1 MAPLDDLLVFDLT
14 RVLAGPFCTMLLGD
28 LGARVVKLEH
38 PDGGDDT
45 RAFGPPFQNGEAC
58 YFLSVNRNKESVA
71 IDLKA
76 RGGRELARRL
86 ALRADVLVENFRP
99 DVLGRL
105 GLGHDELRRENP
117 RLIYCSISGFGH
129 TGEPSWVARGG
140 YDLVVQGLSGVQAL
154 TGTPEGPPTKVGLP
168 IADLVAGL
176 HGALGVLAALH
187 ARSRTGRG
195 QHVDISMFEAQVSL
209 LSYYA
214 GIHLGTGAVPG
225 RFGNAHPTIHPY
237 QTYAA
242 RDGHLN
248 IACGNDGMFRAFA
261 GALGMPQLA
270 DDPRFSTNPQRVQ
283 HRAALDALLVPRLA
297 EEPVDTWLERLDAAG
312 VACGPILGV
321 GEVLAHPQLAARGM
335 RVEVPHPTLGTHRTL
350 GVPVRLSE
358 TPGAV
363 RTAPPLLGQHTR
375 SALGELL
382 GLDVTTLEHLLA
394 RDP

>member
-14 RVLAGPFCTMLLGD
+14 RVLAGPFCTQLLGD

-45 RAFGPPFQNGEAC
+45 RAFGPPFLGGESC

-71 IDLKA
+71 LDLKTPA
-76 RGGRELARRL
+76 GRDLARRL

-99 DVLGRL
+99 DVLPRL
-105 GLGHDELRRENP
+105 GLGQEELRRENP
-117 RLIYCSISGFGH
+117 RLVYCSISGFGH
-129 TGEPSWVARGG
+129 SGDPAWVARGG

-154 TGTPEGPPTKVGLP
+154 TGAVDGPPTKVGLP
-168 IADLVAGL
+168 IADLVAGM

-187 ARSRTGRG
+187 ARTRTGRG
-195 QHVDISMFEAQVSL
+195 QHVDVSMLDAQVSL
-209 LSYYA
+209 LTYYA

-237 QTYAA
+237 QTYRAQ
-242 RDGHLN
+242 DGHLN
-248 IACGNDGMFRAFA
+248 IACGNDAMFRAFA
-261 GALGMPQLA
+261 GAIGLPALA
-270 DDPRFSTNPQRVQ
+270 EDARFATNPLRVQ
-283 HRAALDALLVPRLA
+283 HRGALDALLVPRLA
-297 EEPVDTWLERLDAAG
+297 EQPVATWLERLDAAG
-312 VACGPILGV
+312 VASGPILGV

-335 RVEVPHPTLGTHRTL
+335 RVEVAHPTLGVHRTL

-375 SALGELL
+375 STLCELL
-382 GLDVTTLEHLLA
+382 GLEPGTLDGMLA
-394 RDP
+394 GR